1 MDIVRFTRQLVDI
14 ESVTGNEAS
23 AGEFLLRELKAL
35 GFAPRPLPLDA
46 NRFNVLAVPPGAHK
60 ADLIFSTHM
69 DTVPP
74 FFASYEDGDKLYG
87 RGSCDAKGIIAAE
100 SAAAL
105 RLLGQGASVG
115 LLFTVGEETDSS
127 GAKAANQHSIGSRFM
142 VNGEPTD
149 NRLAVATK
157 GVLHVELIASG
168 RMAHSAYPEL
178 GESATEKLLDALAR
192 VRAMELP
199 EVEDI
204 GSATLNIA
212 MLSGGRAPNVIP
224 DEARA
229 QLLFR
234 MVTDSSEL
242 KQALQATVGDLVE
255 VHFRAESPFV
265 RLRTVDG
272 VPTMVAAFATDIPHL
287 ANWGTP
293 LLLGPGSIHVAHT
306 ENEFLSKKE
315 QAACVDLYVK
325 VATQLLS

>member
-14 ESVTGNEAS
+14 ESVTGNETA
-23 AGEFLLRELKAL
+23 AGEFLLRALTSL
-35 GFAPRPLPLDA
+35 GFAARPLPLDA
-46 NRFNVLAVPPGAHK
+46 NRFNVLALPPGAAK
-60 ADLIFSTHM
+60 ADLIFSTHI

-74 FFASYEDGDKLYG
+74 FFSSYEEGDKLYG

-100 SAAAL
+100 TAAAVRL
-105 RLLGQGASVG
+105 RESGANVG
-115 LLFTVGEETDSS
+115 VLFTVGEETDSA
-127 GAKAANQHSIGSRFM
+127 GAKAANHHSVGARFM
-142 VNGEPTD
+142 INGEPTES
-149 NRLAVATK
+149 RLAIATK
-157 GVLHVELIASG
+157 GALHVELIAHG

-178 GESATEKLLDALAR
+178 GESATEKLLDAL
-192 VRAMELP
+192 VRIRALPLP

-204 GSATLNIA
+204 GPATLNIA

-234 MVTDSSEL
+234 MVTPSSEL
-242 KQALQATVGDLVE
+242 KPRIQAAVGDLVE
-255 VHFRAESPFV
+255 VRFGADSPFI

-306 ENEFLSKKE
+306 DAEFISKTE
-315 QAACVDLYVK
+315 QAACVNLYTK